1 MDMHELKLRYASR
14 ADRRN
19 VLSLIDP
26 LRKLPHEMRNVQ
38 WHGRSIAD
46 LVSPGINDTVLSLA
60 VIARVR
66 VFTTDAFDLFL
77 QKRIGRLNK
86 ILPTEQILV
95 GGAGIEP
102 TTL

>member
-1 MDMHELKLRYASR
+1 
-14 ADRRN
+14 
-19 VLSLIDP
+19 
-26 LRKLPHEMRNVQ
+26 MRNVQ